1 MEGERWPRQYAA
13 DFIAAGSDKE
23 KQRQALAGCPVEFR
37 DIVRIHIENYR
48 CKIKPLT
55 VNNSLLL

>member
-13 DFIAAGSDKE
+13 AFIAAGNDKE

-48 CKIKPLT
+48 CKIKP
-55 VNNSLLL
+55 